1 MNFGGFH
8 KKRFEINIMNT
19 KEPSER
25 KVRIGSF
32 PDGTK
37 EPVISRIAKLVKRYP
52 SRRQAAEAWGVNY
65 STLQNYFK
73 RASMQPN
80 PRRQVLE
87 AISRCENVSVEWLLT
102 GIGDVDTGDEER
114 KFWVY
119 KEPIIATTTTSV
131 ARDISRITDL
141 LGLLKNDDLSKLA
154 EILGLKGVEILLYLL
169 DDDNIRLLK
178 LDRVIKDKILGKHY
192 PEDEELTALNDANGR
207 ECGLD
212 SRNETEE
219 ETLTSYS
226 KRAV

>member
-1 MNFGGFH
+1 M
-8 KKRFEINIMNT
+8 
-19 KEPSER
+19 
-25 KVRIGSF
+25 
-32 PDGTK
+32 
-37 EPVISRIAKLVKRYP
+37 ISRIAKLVKRYP

-80 PRRQVLE
+80 LRRQVLE

-102 GIGDVDTGDEER
+102 GIGDVDTENEER
-114 KFWVY
+114 KLWVY
-119 KEPIIATTTTSV
+119 KEPIVVTTTTSV

-141 LGLLKNDDLSKLA
+141 LGLLKDDDLSKLA

-178 LDRVIKDKILGKHY
+178 LDHVIKDKILGKDY
-192 PEDEELTALNDANGR
+192 PENEALAALNDANGR
-207 ECGLD
+207 ESGFD
-212 SRNETEE
+212 GEMETGEE
-219 ETLTSYS
+219 ILVSNS